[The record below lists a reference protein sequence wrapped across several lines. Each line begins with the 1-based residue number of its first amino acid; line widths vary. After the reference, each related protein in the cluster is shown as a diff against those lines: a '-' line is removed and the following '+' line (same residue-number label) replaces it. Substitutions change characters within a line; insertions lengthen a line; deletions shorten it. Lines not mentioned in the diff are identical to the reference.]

1 MLVAADFREKA
12 RKALNGNWG
21 VAVGTGFV
29 ASLLGAYTAISNGGG
44 GGSSNS
50 EMSDKDAEMVASVF
64 TYEALMIMV
73 MLLGILAI
81 VLLIFGIVQFILG
94 GPITLGYVKFNL
106 HMVNGT
112 TPDFFDL
119 FSQFHRFKE
128 GFLMQL
134 LRGIYIFLWTLC
146 LIVPGI
152 MATFS
157 YAMTPYILYE
167 NPGMSANDA
176 IGASK
181 KMMEGNRWR
190 LFCLNISFIGWSF
203 LCIFTL
209 GIGFLWLKPYMEAS
223 YAAFYEELK
232 REQFVMSTGGDF
244 AQEENYNDQYS
255 KY

>member
-1 MLVAADFREKA
+1 MMVAADFREKA
-12 RKALNGNWG
+12 RNALTGNWG
-21 VAVGTGFV
+21 VAIGTGFV
-29 ASLLGAYTAISNGGG
+29 ASLLGAYTALSNG

-50 EMSDKDAEMVASVF
+50 DISEKEAETLVHYFS
-64 TYEALMIMV
+64 YEVLMLFALI
-73 MLLGILAI
+73 LGVLAI
-81 VLLIFGIVQFILG
+81 ILFVYAIVQLILG

-106 HMVNGT
+106 DMVNGK
-112 TPDFFDL
+112 TPDFSDL

-128 GFLMQL
+128 GFLVQF
-134 LRGIYIFLWTLC
+134 LRGVYIFLWTLC

-152 MATFS
+152 RATFS
-157 YAMTPYILYE
+157 YAMAPYILYE

-181 KMMEGNRWR
+181 QMMEGNRWR
-190 LFCLNISFIGWSF
+190 LFCLNISFIGWSI

-244 AQEENYNDQYS
+244 AKEENNFDSYGTY
-255 KY
+255 

>member
-12 RKALNGNWG
+12 RASLSGNWG
-21 VAVGTGFV
+21 VAIGTGFV
-29 ASLLGAYTAISNGGG
+29 ASLLGAYTAISTGG
-44 GGSSNS
+44 GGSSSN
-50 EMSDKDAEMVASVF
+50 EMSDKDAEVLASVF
-64 TYEALMIMV
+64 SYETLMLMA
-73 MLLGILAI
+73 MLLGILATI
-81 VLLIFGIVQFILG
+81 LLIWGIAQFIIG

-112 TPDFFDL
+112 RPDFFDL
-119 FSQFHRFKE
+119 FTQFHRFGE
-128 GFLMQL
+128 GFLLQL
-134 LRGIYIFLWTLC
+134 LRRIYIFLWTLC
-146 LIVPGI
+146 LVVPGI
-152 MATFS
+152 IATFS
-157 YAMTPYILYE
+157 YAMAPYILYE

-181 KMMEGNRWR
+181 QMMEGNRWR

-232 REQFVMSTGGDF
+232 REQFVMSAGNDSG
-244 AQEENYNDQYS
+244 QEENNSSSYNMY
-255 KY
+255 

>member
-12 RKALNGNWG
+12 RKSLSGNWG
-21 VAVGTGFV
+21 VAIGTGFV
-29 ASLLGAYTAISNGGG
+29 ASLLGAYTAMSNG
-44 GGSSNS
+44 GGSSNR
-50 EMSDKDAEMVASVF
+50 EMSEQDAEVVASVLS
-64 TYEALMIMV
+64 YEALMIIVMV
-73 MLLGILAI
+73 LGVLAV
-81 VLLIFGIVQFILG
+81 VLLIFGIVHFILG

-106 HMVNGT
+106 DMVNGKA
-112 TPDFFDL
+112 PDFFDL

-152 MATFS
+152 RAVFS
-157 YAMTPYILYE
+157 YAMAPYILYE

-181 KMMEGNRWR
+181 QMMEGNRWR

-223 YAAFYEELK
+223 YAHFYEELK
-232 REQFVMSTGGDF
+232 REKFVMSAGNGFSQDLDNTDR
-244 AQEENYNDQYS
+244 YS
-255 KY
+255 MK